1 MYWNDSG
8 VWSPFD
14 ELRSLQREMNRLFDG
29 YDGGTAMSRFPALNV
44 WGNTENVV
52 VTAELPGMDA
62 ADLDINVVNNQ
73 LTITGE
79 RKEEMP
85 AENAVCHR
93 RERGAGKFV
102 RTVRLPFAV
111 EGDKVSAKYDK
122 GILTV
127 TLPRHEATKPKR
139 IEIKTS

>member
-1 MYWNDSG
+1 MYWNDDR
-8 VWSPFD
+8 VWSPFA

-29 YDGGTAMSRFPALNV
+29 RDGGTALSRFPALNV
-44 WGNTENVV
+44 WGNGQNMV

-73 LTITGE
+73 LTIKGE
-79 RKEEMP
+79 RKEDKP
-85 AENAVCHR
+85 AKDAVCHR
-93 RERGAGKFV
+93 NERGAGTFV

-122 GILTV
+122 GVLTV

-139 IEIKTS
+139 IEIKAS